1 MKLDRK
7 HRDILNQLKNNGEI
21 TPEITPEI
29 QKRLIVQ
36 HPSAPYAR
44 ATVKLQKS
52 PIKARLLICSKGT
65 AFYNTAQFLAKT
77 LSPWSKEADSYISDS
92 TDFCNKICGIS
103 DPCQLVSYD
112 VVDLFTN
119 VPIQQALDV
128 INEKLMNST

>member
-1 MKLDRK
+1 MVKSRLKSKNASLFNIRL
-7 HRDILNQLKNNGEI
+7 HHMPERPLNPTKALSR
-21 TPEITPEI
+21 PDYSYV
-29 QKRLIVQ
+29 L
-36 HPSAPYAR
+36 R
-44 ATVKLQKS
+44 AQCFTTQPNFSL
-52 PIKARLLICSKGT
+52 
-65 AFYNTAQFLAKT
+65 KT